1 MHSLRSSRGP
11 LAVARDRTGRL
22 LTAAGALA
30 LGAGALTHDLYPA
43 AMAAA
48 GAATAFGAAWS
59 LTLPQS
65 RARDIATA
73 LYLAPALTHAA
84 ITTTMRLVP
93 GTHWWEFAAAVLWT
107 GTVWWVRP
115 ARLARILVGREPS
128 LAPAAIK
135 EDDQEQ
141 QQRAA
146 ADAARPIIPAG
157 QHPVLTWWQQH
168 AATATGP
175 ATGTT
180 LEDITQPAPG
190 ALRATIRATAPGT
203 PVPTISTVAL
213 SALMDIPEDDIRIG
227 PVPGR
232 GAGVRRLTVGRTP
245 AAADDLSLA
254 DMWAQQIAPKGMPG
268 TVITAVR
275 AVPVHADGTQG
286 APVDLTKTPEEIT
299 P

>member
-1 MHSLRSSRGP
+1 MHSLRASRGP

-22 LTAAGALA
+22 LTAAGALT
-30 LGAGALTHDLYPA
+30 LGAGALTPDLYPLA
-43 AMAAA
+43 AATAA
-48 GAATAFGAAWS
+48 GAAAFGAAWS
-59 LTLPQS
+59 LTLPTG

-73 LYLAPALTHAA
+73 LYIAPALTHATIA
-84 ITTTMRLVP
+84 TTTHLVP
-93 GTHWWEFAAAVLWT
+93 GTHWWEITAAALWT
-107 GTVWWVRP
+107 GAVWWVRP

-128 LAPAAIK
+128 LVPAAI
-135 EDDQEQ
+135 EEEDQEQ
-141 QQRAA
+141 QEQAA
-146 ADAARPIIPAG
+146 AACPIIPAG

-168 AATATGP
+168 AATDSGP

-190 ALRATIRATAPGT
+190 TLRATIRATTPGT
-203 PVPTISTVAL
+203 PVPTISTTAL

-245 AAADDLSLA
+245 TTTADDGLSLA
-254 DMWAQQIAPKGMPG
+254 DMWEQQIAPKGMPG

-275 AVPVHADGTQG
+275 AVPVQPDGAHG
-286 APVDLTKTPEEIT
+286 APADLTKTREEIT
-299 P
+299 Q